1 MKLHVIIA
9 TAALLSA
16 SAMQAQDGKLNTNDK
31 PLPTIVSKEVRMERS
46 KQDAKFA
53 KEQRKLEKKQDKLAK
68 QQRKFEKEQDK
79 LLKAER
85 NLGKERKRR
94 NTYQQKLE
102 KDTQKYSKRFSKGG
116 MTPDQIAKWEAQKR
130 KYERSIEKSTKDME
144 DANRKVQSLRKK
156 KKTLLFLIRFF
167 CESIEASL
175 LVFLLYHCNYVFN
188 RFDYN

>member
-16 SAMQAQDGKLNTNDK
+16 SAMQAQDGKLNSNDK

-102 KDTQKYSKRFSKGG
+102 IDTQKYSKRFSKGG

-144 DANRKVQSLRKK
+144 DANRKVQSLRK
-156 KKTLLFLIRFF
+156 
-167 CESIEASL
+167 
-175 LVFLLYHCNYVFN
+175 
-188 RFDYN
+188 